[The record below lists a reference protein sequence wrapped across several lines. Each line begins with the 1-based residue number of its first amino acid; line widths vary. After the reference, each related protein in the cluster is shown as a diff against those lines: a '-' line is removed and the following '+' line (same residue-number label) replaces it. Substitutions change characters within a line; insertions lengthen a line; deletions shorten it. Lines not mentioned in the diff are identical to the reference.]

1 MITILISNWFMQ
13 KKFLEEGSK
22 VKAYVFFRG
31 RTIVFKDRGELLL
44 LKFANELA
52 DLGALEAMPKL
63 EGKRMIIM
71 LNPKKK

>member
-1 MITILISNWFMQ
+1 
-13 KKFLEEGSK
+13 

-44 LKFANELA
+44 LKFANELS
-52 DLGALEAMPKL
+52 DLGALESMPKL